1 MSPLLFECLRWMPF
15 PFSFV
20 IVFLTFLGAR
30 LLRTSNPLAEICNDI
45 FFNICVPF
53 PFQNKGNW
61 KCLLTSTNVSALCLD
76 FADVSA
82 ILQALHTRALLSRS
96 SGEMKLDSISWQV
109 EADLLCFCWD
119 HVNVFL
125 QTTHFIKLRAHSPR
139 PTSNIIAKITLRRA
153 ILMKAEPVVSLH
165 ANRLFSGSACSCQKD
180 PCYGDV
186 VYAQTWEVLTLK
198 YYIEPP

>member
-20 IVFLTFLGAR
+20 IVFLTFFGIQ
-30 LLRTSNPLAEICNDI
+30 LLCTSNPVAEICNDIFFNICVPEICNDI

-61 KCLLTSTNVSALCLD
+61 KCLLASTNVSALCLD

-165 ANRLFSGSACSCQKD
+165 ANRLFSGRACSGKKG
-180 PCYGDV
+180 PC
-186 VYAQTWEVLTLK
+186 
-198 YYIEPP
+198 